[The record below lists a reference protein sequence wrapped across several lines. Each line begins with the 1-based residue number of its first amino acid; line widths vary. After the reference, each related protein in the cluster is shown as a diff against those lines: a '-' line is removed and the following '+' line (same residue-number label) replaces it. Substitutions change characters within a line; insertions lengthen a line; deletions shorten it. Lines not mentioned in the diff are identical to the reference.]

1 LALDIFINKKE
12 TGDSIIALI
21 GAVDAETYLALE
33 KEIKNALIGT
43 PKNIVLDLA
52 RLQYISSMGLS
63 VLVKAEKMLQEKK
76 RSLILINLPPQIKKV
91 IDIISSLPSMNIFKN
106 MEEADAYLL
115 KIQRDEV
122 EKNSL

>member
-1 LALDIFINKKE
+1 MPLDIFVNKKE
-12 TGDSIIALI
+12 TGDPIFVLA
-21 GAVDAETYLALE
+21 GAVDAETYSELE
-33 KEIKNALIGT
+33 KEIENALLES

-63 VLVKAEKMLQEKK
+63 VLVKAEKVLQGNKGA
-76 RSLILINLPPQIKKV
+76 LILINLPPQIKKV
-91 IDIISSLPSMNIFKN
+91 IDVISSLPSMNIFKN

>member
-1 LALDIFINKKE
+1 MALDIFINKKE